1 MGNELLTP
9 PELEPGKLRPQ
20 EEEPALLLEVDGSMW
35 KSLLSNLRD
44 AFSSSKQAPLQLT
57 SQPYENT
64 DVSESLKDESVWK
77 SLRANIHD
85 VFFPIKQPPLQLTSQ
100 PDTSNHLVETLTEAS
115 IWGRSG
121 PTFRMFSFRRSFLRW
136 S

>member
-44 AFSSSKQAPLQLT
+44 AFSSSKQPPLQLT
-57 SQPYENT
+57 SQPVEDSDIT
-64 DVSESLKDESVWK
+64 ESLKDESVWK
-77 SLRANIHD
+77 SLWANIGD
-85 VFFPIKQPPLQLTSQ
+85 VLFQI
-100 PDTSNHLVETLTEAS
+100 
-115 IWGRSG
+115 GRAHV
-121 PTFRMFSFRRSFLRW
+121 
-136 S
+136 